1 MADCYL
7 CGAFIPRGQGYRR
20 NVQTGTFH
28 RVYYGRRPGGSS
40 GVQYGMR
47 TVCHTCARI
56 MEAQNEGSGLRSF
69 AFLCVCAIL
78 VFLGFH
84 AFKAD
89 HAILGLML
97 WAAGPI
103 IWGVAESRIK
113 KQAAERVWQEENQ
126 SYIPQQQAAA
136 LPASNRAEE
145 MQDDG
150 GDSGMESLRGFFSA
164 GDYRL
169 AFSAIKDGESLT
181 EWCERTAAAFPAE
194 SEISKQEI
202 YDLLISA
209 VQFRKPKAGEPV
221 AIWFDYTVERIRKVT
236 KNVAMDLSSSESG
249 KQKGE
254 SNAQWLYRV
263 GPLFLNVKD
272 GESKDDVIEVLVG
285 IADKAPPTKGESVMA
300 WFGRVRPLVDEHNA
314 NLEEAA

>member
-1 MADCYL
+1 
-7 CGAFIPRGQGYRR
+7 
-20 NVQTGTFH
+20 
-28 RVYYGRRPGGSS
+28 
-40 GVQYGMR
+40 
-47 TVCHTCARI
+47 

-78 VFLGFH
+78 VFLGFQ

-103 IWGVAESRIK
+103 IWGVAESSIK

-126 SYIPQQQAAA
+126 PYIPQQQALDAPERSA
-136 LPASNRAEE
+136 TEE
-145 MQDDG
+145 TDDG
-150 GDSGMESLRGFFSA
+150 ESGIESLRAYFAA

-202 YDLLISA
+202 YDLLIST

-221 AIWFDYTVERIRKVT
+221 AVWFDYTMERMREVT

-249 KQKGE
+249 RQKGE

-285 IADKAPPTKGESVMA
+285 IADKAPPNKGESVMA